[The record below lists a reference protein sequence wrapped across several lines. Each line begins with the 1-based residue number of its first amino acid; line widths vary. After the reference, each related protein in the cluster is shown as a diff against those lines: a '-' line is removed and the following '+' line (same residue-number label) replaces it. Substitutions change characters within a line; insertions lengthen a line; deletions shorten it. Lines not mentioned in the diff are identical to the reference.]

1 MAGAVDQSPRTRGLF
16 DSVQSNCL
24 LLELTIEDRDTVD
37 ELCGYPAGPEREA
50 FALHALRI
58 GVLALRQARGR
69 LDVDLIQ
76 RETQRMLAGLQS
88 QLNAHSQEMHT
99 RLAGSL
105 KEYFDPQSGRFQ
117 ERVQQ
122 LVKQDGELEQV
133 LRRQIGG
140 TDSEL
145 ARTLVAHVGQESPLL
160 KILDPTQSR
169 GLLQALR
176 ETVEAQLLAQRNH
189 VLKEFS
195 LDNKEGALA
204 RLVGELSTNHGQI
217 AKSLGDKVDQVVR
230 EFSLDEE
237 NSALSRLVRNVD
249 RAQRTISLEFSL
261 DNENSALSRL
271 AGMLDSTK
279 QAIDDQL
286 TLDGESSALARLR
299 RELLSI
305 LDTHAKSNGEF
316 QEEVKVTLAKMAA
329 RREEAAKGTRHGLDF
344 EQALAAFV
352 EFYTQRSGDVAERTG
367 THTGLIKNC
376 KIGDVVIELGPES
389 AAPGA
394 RIAIE
399 AKDDAACSLAKAR
412 EEIEQARKN
421 RDAQVGL
428 FVLARR
434 CAAEGTEEVQRYGED
449 VFVLWDP
456 DDTQTDVHLK
466 AGLTIARALCIRA
479 QRQSEAQEADFTAI
493 TEAILEVEKQSNF
506 LGEITKATDTIRSQN
521 DKIVER
527 VRKSRASLER
537 QVEILRESMIDL
549 KRTCGGES

>member
-1 MAGAVDQSPRTRGLF
+1 MAGAVDQSHRTRNLF
-16 DSVQSNCL
+16 DNIQPNCL
-24 LLELTIEDRDTVD
+24 VIELTIDDRDTVD
-37 ELCGYPAGPEREA
+37 EMCAYPEGPEREA
-50 FALHALRI
+50 FALNALRI

-69 LDVDLIQ
+69 MDVDLIQ

-88 QLNAHSQEMHT
+88 QLDGHSLEMHNK
-99 RLAGSL
+99 LAGSL

-145 ARTLVAHVGQESPLL
+145 ARTLVAHVGLESPLL
-160 KILDPTQSR
+160 KLLDPNQSR

-176 ETVEAQLLAQRNH
+176 ETVETQLTTQRNH

-204 RLVGELSTNHGQI
+204 RLVGELSANHGQI
-217 AKSLGDKVDQVVR
+217 SKSLGEKVDNVVR

-271 AGMLDSTK
+271 AGILDSTK
-279 QAIDDQL
+279 KAIDGQL

-299 RELLSI
+299 RELLTI
-305 LDTHAKSNGEF
+305 LETHAKNNGDF

-329 RREEAAKGTRHGLDF
+329 RKQEADKSTRHGLAF
-344 EQALAAFV
+344 EEAVCSFV
-352 EFYTQRSGDVAERTG
+352 EFHCQHHGDVAERTG
-367 THTGLIKNC
+367 MHTGLIKNC

-399 AKDDAACSLAKAR
+399 AKEDAACTLAKAR

-421 RDAQVGL
+421 RDAQIGL
-428 FVLARR
+428 FVLSKR
-434 CAAEGTEEVQRYGED
+434 CALEGTEEVQRYGDD
-449 VFVLWDP
+449 VFILWDP
-456 DDTQTDVHLK
+456 EDGLTNVHLK

-479 QRQSEAQEADFTAI
+479 ERQSEAQAADFEAI
-493 TEAILEVEKQSNF
+493 TEAILEVEKQANF

-521 DKIVER
+521 EKIVER

-537 QVEILRESMIDL
+537 QVDTLRERMTDL
-549 KRTCGGES
+549 RQTFGAGS